1 MGAGADGIREMN
13 DAIRGSLLSIVAML
27 LLLLSQILAPDPVL
41 TVDGV
46 EVLSLAAIAVIAAAT
61 YRIWREVDG

>member
-1 MGAGADGIREMN
+1 MD

-27 LLLLSQILAPDPVL
+27 LLLLSQVLATDPVL
-41 TVDGV
+41 AVDGV

-61 YRIWREVDG
+61 YRIWRRVDD